1 MVWVAP
7 GQGSTVPLERCPVLM
22 QAASSNANDADQIP
36 LYTLSRF
43 DREAEPLAG
52 VLMPGGASWKPGAY
66 HPTPAELRPIVT
78 GMLVRNSTTLA

>member
-1 MVWVAP
+1 MVWVAQ
-7 GQGSTVPLERCPVLM
+7 GQGGTVPLERCPVLVET
-22 QAASSNANDADQIP
+22 ASSSANDADQIP

-52 VLMPGGASWKPGAY
+52 VLMPGGASWTSSAS

-78 GMLVRNSTTLA
+78 GRLVRNSTTLA